1 MPDYLAAVGG
11 ILLLA
16 PSVYVASL
24 LDDPVV
30 RYGLASRAA
39 IGLGAFSVTSW
50 LVPTLAVYTQRKGL
64 FGRDLGK
71 RYAFE

>member
-1 MPDYLAAVGG
+1 MPDLLAALGAV
-11 ILLLA
+11 LLLA

-24 LDDPVV
+24 LDDAAM
-30 RYGLASRAA
+30 RHGLASRAA
-39 IGLGAFSVTSW
+39 IGVGAYCATSW

-71 RYAFE
+71 RCVC

>member
-1 MPDYLAAVGG
+1 MPDYLAAAGG

-24 LDDPVV
+24 LDDPDV

-39 IGLGAFSVTSW
+39 IGFGAFCITSW

-71 RYAFE
+71 RYALK